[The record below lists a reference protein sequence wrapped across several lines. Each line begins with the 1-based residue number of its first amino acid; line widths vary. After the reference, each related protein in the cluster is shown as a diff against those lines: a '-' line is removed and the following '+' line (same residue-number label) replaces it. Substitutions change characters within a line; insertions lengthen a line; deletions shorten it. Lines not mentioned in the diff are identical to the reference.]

1 MIFWRLRHK
10 CLFPR
15 QVCFDAS
22 RALLRTKRC
31 AGDCSPSRRGDG
43 FTHAGTAWG
52 VRKRADRGR
61 TAQAPV
67 WVWCACGYA
76 HAALVERAAVAWRR
90 VTDGH
95 NGAGRASRSGTG
107 RGHVP
112 VYCMYVCMYL
122 LVYGVGEGPGLR
134 KDVPKHQATVSLL
147 GHRATDGPSVPQI
160 DGGWWTERR
169 YFEPQQCKLGVVRR
183 KRKRVCRSMRKSS
196 RAVGS
201 GK

>member
-1 MIFWRLRHK
+1 MCDCKRATLSGPWSSGG
-10 CLFPR
+10 CVTN
-15 QVCFDAS
+15 VCFLDRFVSDAS

-31 AGDCSPSRRGDG
+31 AGDCSPPRRGDG

-107 RGHVP
+107 RGSVCM
-112 VYCMYVCMYL
+112 YCTCMYVL
-122 LVYGVGEGPGLR
+122 ASLWGRERPGLR

-169 YFEPQQCKLGVVRR
+169 YFEPQQCKLGVVHR
-183 KRKRVCRSMRKSS
+183 
-196 RAVGS
+196 
-201 GK
+201 

>member
-1 MIFWRLRHK
+1 MAITV
-10 CLFPR
+10 
-15 QVCFDAS
+15 Q
-22 RALLRTKRC
+22 
-31 AGDCSPSRRGDG
+31 AGHPD
-43 FTHAGTAWG
+43 
-52 VRKRADRGR
+52 
-61 TAQAPV
+61 QAPEGGMYLCTV
-67 WVWCACGYA
+67 
-76 HAALVERAAVAWRR
+76 
-90 VTDGH
+90 
-95 NGAGRASRSGTG
+95 
-107 RGHVP
+107 
-112 VYCMYVCMYL
+112 CMYVL
-122 LVYGVGEGPGLR
+122 TSLWGREGPGLR